1 MKKVFY
7 VAITMVVI
15 SMFASCAAS
24 RGSDCPSHDPNYFR
38 RTR

>member
-7 VAITMVVI
+7 VVIAMVMI
-15 SMFASCAAS
+15 SLFSSCAAS

-38 RTR
+38 RSR